1 MSKKIRNPVAHAL
14 ILRKGGVHVKAK
26 SSQRAK
32 IKKNIDKAVDEWTN
46 SKQEGV
52 EI

>member
-1 MSKKIRNPVAHAL
+1 MSKKIRNPIAHAL

-32 IKKNIDKAVDEWTN
+32 IKKNIEKAVNEWTN
-46 SKQEGV
+46 SKREGV